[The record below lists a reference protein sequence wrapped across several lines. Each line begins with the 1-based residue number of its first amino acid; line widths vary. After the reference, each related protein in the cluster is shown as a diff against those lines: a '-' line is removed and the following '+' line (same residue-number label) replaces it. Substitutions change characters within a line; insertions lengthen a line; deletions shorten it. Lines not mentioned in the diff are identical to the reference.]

1 MKLNI
6 SVPQKQRK
14 NLRIVLS
21 EIKNK
26 EILNGYYCSKN
37 CIDCEFKNFDKDSK
51 ISTGDLNKKGCK
63 KYNLKIPVFSLRV
76 KLNEIEE
83 LQVV

>member
-6 SVPQKQRK
+6 SVPQRQKK

-21 EIKNK
+21 EVKSK
-26 EILNGYYCSKN
+26 EILNGYYCSKS
-37 CIDCEFKNFDKDSK
+37 CIDCEFKNFDADSE
-51 ISTGDLNKKGCK
+51 ISISDLNKRGCK
-63 KYNLKIPVFSLRV
+63 KYKLKTPVFSLKVELDRV
-76 KLNEIEE
+76 EV